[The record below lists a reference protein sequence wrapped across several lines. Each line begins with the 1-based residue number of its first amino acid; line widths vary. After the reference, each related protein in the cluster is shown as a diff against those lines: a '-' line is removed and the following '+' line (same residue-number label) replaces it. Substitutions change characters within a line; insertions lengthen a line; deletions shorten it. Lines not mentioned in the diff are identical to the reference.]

1 MSRGPYVKLAGYPEA
16 ISGVQFLA
24 PLARMTD
31 SNTSPQVN
39 ISQSISSGQ
48 GHEPGEVTREVSREL
63 KHTRNLR
70 VEVYKRGD
78 GLWDVEARLSDVKT
92 KDVKLAEEVRVVGDP
107 IHDMT
112 VCLTINEQFDVL
124 AAKASSHRVPYP
136 GYCEAITPAYA
147 ELVGLNLLKNFNR
160 EVRARFS
167 KTSGC
172 THITELTA
180 VMPTAAVQA
189 FSGEVTR
196 PSALNK
202 PDVPPFYI
210 DSCHALVRSGEAIKT
225 YYPKWYRPVVTGQS

>member
-1 MSRGPYVKLAGYPEA
+1 MSGARHL
-16 ISGVQFLA
+16 L

-31 SNTSPQVN
+31 SCSSPRTN
-39 ISQSISSGQ
+39 PSSGSTPN
-48 GHEPGEVTREVSREL
+48 EAPRVL
-63 KHTRNLR
+63 KHTRALR
-70 VEVYKRGD
+70 VDVYHRED

-92 KDVKLAEEVRVVGDP
+92 KDIKLAEEVRVMGDP

-124 AAKASSHRVPYP
+124 AAKANSNRVPYP
-136 GYCEAITPAYA
+136 GYCEAITPAYGQ
-147 ELVGLNLLKNFNR
+147 LVGLNLLKNFNR
-160 EVRARFS
+160 EVRARLS

-189 FSGEVTR
+189 FSGEVNR
-196 PSALNK
+196 PQALSK

-210 DSCHALVRSGEAIKT
+210 DSCHALVRSGAAVKT
-225 YYPKWYRPVVTGQS
+225 YYPKWYRLPAPVATDIDSQSSTN